1 MFVQFMRTNKWASGL
16 VLLIRFYVGYAWI
29 SAGIGK
35 VSNGFDA
42 SGFLQ
47 GAVAKATGDH
57 PAVQSWWAWFL
68 EQVALPNANLFTFMV
83 EWGEVLV
90 GAGLILGGLTK
101 TAAFFG
107 VVMNMA
113 FLMSGSV
120 STSPILLILSIF
132 ILIAGSNAG
141 RFGLDHYA
149 FHKFF
154 LPRRPTDKLHTEHQT
169 APIA

>member
-1 MFVQFMRTNKWASGL
+1 MFIQFMRTNKWASGL
-16 VLLIRFYVGYAWI
+16 LLLIRFYVGYAWI

-35 VSNGFDA
+35 ISNGFDA

-47 GAVAKATGDH
+47 GAIAKAAGDH

-113 FLMSGSV
+113 FLLSGTV
-120 STSPILLILSIF
+120 STNPILLILSIF
-132 ILIAGSNAG
+132 ILIAGTNAG
-141 RFGLDHYA
+141 RLGIDYFV
-149 FHKFF
+149 FHHLK
-154 LPRRPTDKLHTEHQT
+154 LKRRPAGTIHHDRHT
-169 APIA
+169 APTA